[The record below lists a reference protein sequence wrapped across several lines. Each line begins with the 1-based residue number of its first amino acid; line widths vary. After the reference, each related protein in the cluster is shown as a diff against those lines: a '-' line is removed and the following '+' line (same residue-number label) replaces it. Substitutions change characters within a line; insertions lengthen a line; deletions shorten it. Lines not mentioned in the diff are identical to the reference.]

1 MNVDGSGK
9 MFAEKFCVVFKKSC
23 APRYIEYE
31 IIFQHEI

>member
-1 MNVDGSGK
+1 MNVDGSGR

-23 APRYIEYE
+23 ATWYKEYE